1 MPFLGVYGHV
11 NVDYILQ
18 VKELPRAEQTVPV
31 IRELVR
37 LGGTAGNIARGAAFL
52 SVPTAIASCVG
63 EDFPPRFREELTAA
77 GIDLVDFR
85 QIPGPTPKIWII
97 SSAKGEQSAVI
108 DQGVMGD
115 NHSRPRLD
123 YTMLGSDW
131 IHFTTGPAKDHFDI
145 AKEASRIG
153 KKVVFDPGQE
163 LSYRYPERD
172 FERFLDL
179 ADVFICNKQELGIA
193 QEKLGYG
200 DPKQLLDHVDAIIG
214 TRGSE
219 GSVLYTERET
229 ININACPV
237 RTQEAV
243 DTVAAGDL
251 YRAGLYAALRE
262 KRPLP
267 EAMRWAAVA
276 ASVFLES
283 HGTRWPSLDDVRR
296 RRDEW
301 GD

>member
-18 VKELPRAEQTVPV
+18 VKELPRPEQTVPV
-31 IRELVR
+31 TRELVR

-52 SVPTAIASCVG
+52 GVPTGIASCVG
-63 EDFPPRFREELTAA
+63 EDFPPRFRDELAAA

-85 QIPGPTPKIWII
+85 QLPGPTPKIWIL
-97 SSAKGEQSAVI
+97 SSAQGEQSAVI

-115 NHSRPRLD
+115 NHQRPRLD

-131 IHFTTGPAKDHFDI
+131 IHFTTGPAKDHYEI
-145 AKEASRIG
+145 AKEASRLG

-163 LSYRYPERD
+163 LSYRYPARD
-172 FERFLDL
+172 FEKFLDL
-179 ADVFICNKQELGIA
+179 ADVFICNKKELGLA
-193 QEKLGYG
+193 LEMLGYG
-200 DPKQLLDHVDAIIG
+200 DPKQLLDHADAVIG
-214 TRGSE
+214 TRGSD
-219 GSVLYTERET
+219 GSVLYTAREQ
-229 ININACPV
+229 ISVQACPV
-237 RTQEAV
+237 RTKDPV

-262 KRPLP
+262 KKSLS

-283 HGTRWPSLDDVRR
+283 HGTRWPSVDDVRR

-301 GD
+301 RG

>member
-1 MPFLGVYGHV
+1 MAFLGVYGHV

-18 VKELPRAEQTVPV
+18 VKELPRADQTVPV

-52 SVPTAIASCVG
+52 GVPTALASCVG
-63 EDFPPRFREELTAA
+63 DDFPARFRDELAAA

-85 QIPGPTPKIWII
+85 RLNGPTPKIWIL
-97 SSAKGEQSAVI
+97 SSPNGEQSAVI

-115 NHSRPRLD
+115 NHERPRLD

-131 IHFTTGPAKDHFDI
+131 VHLTTGPAADHFEI
-145 AKEASRIG
+145 AKEASRLR

-163 LSYRYPERD
+163 LSYRYPDRT
-172 FERFLDL
+172 FEKFLDL
-179 ADVFICNKQELGIA
+179 CDVFVCNKRELAIA
-193 QEKLGYG
+193 LEKLGYG
-200 DPKQLLDHVDAIIG
+200 DPRQLLDHTDAVIG

-219 GSVLYTERET
+219 GSVLYTESET
-229 ININACPV
+229 VTVPACPV
-237 RTQEAV
+237 RTDGAL

-262 KRPLP
+262 KKRLP
-267 EAMRWAAVA
+267 EAVRWAAVA

-283 HGTRWPSLDDVRR
+283 NGARFPSLDEVRR
-296 RRDEW
+296 RREEW
-301 GD
+301 PD